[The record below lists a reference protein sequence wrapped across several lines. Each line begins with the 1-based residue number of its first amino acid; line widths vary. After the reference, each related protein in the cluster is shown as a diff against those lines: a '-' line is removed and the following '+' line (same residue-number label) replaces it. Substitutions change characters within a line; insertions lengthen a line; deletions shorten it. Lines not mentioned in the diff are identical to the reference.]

1 MSEAFP
7 FIAGGAVQAG
17 GGVYLE
23 RDADRDL
30 LQHCRAGDFTYVL
43 TSRQMGKSSLMYRAA
58 ERLADGDARPIIIDL
73 TELGAQ
79 TTADQWYKG
88 FLVRV
93 QEQLD
98 LRAGASDW
106 WDAHANYAYA
116 HRVIR
121 YLREVALVERPERLV
136 LFVDEI
142 DTTLRLDFT
151 DDFFAAIRFLYQNRA
166 MDPELNRISFVLIG
180 VAMPNDLIKDAART
194 PFNIGHRI
202 ELTDFTRAEALALT
216 HHLPVPPD
224 SGADVIGWILR
235 WTGGQPYLTMRVLRS
250 LTESSPAE
258 WTASAVDDRTRDL
271 FFGPKGESDTNLQFV
286 RDMLTRNAFDREA
299 VLATY
304 DRIRGGGRVA
314 DQELD
319 QVASVLKLSGI
330 VRRQD
335 GLLRVR
341 NAIYEHVFDQR
352 WTRVHR
358 RLHVNWRRRLTRVA
372 AALLVVTVLATIPL
386 AVYAF
391 RQKAIADT
399 ARHQAER
406 DRDLAE
412 SRRGETET
420 QLLTTERNLETARE
434 AVKALEQFA
443 PKEAQRLNAELG
455 TAGQEAAQAVASLTA
470 ERERLRRERDEA
482 VQTSQK
488 VSKENAA
495 LRQDLQRLQQSA
507 AAASNPGPAAASKS
521 APEPSVSVPNL
532 VGLRLAD
539 AENQIRAL
547 GLLLDTRLV
556 ESGSPR
562 GTIIEQTPRSNTSV
576 KPGAVVLMDVSSGP
590 RVAPSA
596 PPPSPAGQAAAPA
609 DDALLQIVRV
619 LQRYK
624 AGYEALDAKAVAA
637 VYPSTNI
644 SGLQAAFSDLSKL
657 TYDAKLHLDGIV
669 VSPDGQSAT
678 VTATETIRF
687 VPKIGSAPLKNGVVT
702 FTMRKVGGGWTIQ
715 SVK

>member
-1 MSEAFP
+1 MPEAFP
-7 FIAGGAVQAG
+7 FVAGGAVQAG

-30 LQHCRAGDFTYVL
+30 LRHCRAGEFAYVL

-58 ERLADGDARPIIIDL
+58 ERLADGGARPVIIDL

-106 WDAHANYAYA
+106 WDAHASYAYA
-116 HRVIR
+116 HRLIR

-202 ELTDFTRAEALALT
+202 ELTDFSRAEALALT

-224 SGADVIGWILR
+224 PGANVIDWILR

-250 LTESSPAE
+250 LAESPPSE
-258 WTASAVDDRTRDL
+258 WTTSAVDARTRDL
-271 FFGPKGESDTNLQFV
+271 FFGPSGESDTNLQFV
-286 RDMLTRNAFDREA
+286 RDMLTRKAFDREA

-319 QVASVLKLSGI
+319 QVASWLKLSGI

-341 NAIYEHVFDQR
+341 NPIYEHVFDQR

-386 AVYAF
+386 AVYGL
-391 RQKAIADT
+391 RQKAIADA
-399 ARHQAER
+399 ARLQAEH
-406 DRDLAE
+406 DRDLADR
-412 SRRGETET
+412 RRGEAET

-434 AVKALEQFA
+434 AIKALEQFA
-443 PKEAQRLNAELG
+443 PREAQRLSAELG
-455 TAGQEAAQAVASLTA
+455 PAEKSAAQAVASLTE

-482 VQTSQK
+482 VQSSQK

-495 LRQDLQRLQQSA
+495 LRQELQRVQTSA
-507 AAASNPGPAAASKS
+507 AAASNPPPAAASKS
-521 APEPSVSVPNL
+521 GPEPSVAMPNL

-539 AENQIRAL
+539 AEAQIRAL
-547 GLLLDTRLV
+547 GLRVDTRSV

-562 GTIIEQTPRSNTSV
+562 GTIVEQAPRSNTSV
-576 KPGAVVLMDVSSGP
+576 MPGAVVLLNMSSGP
-590 RVAPSA
+590 QVAPSA
-596 PPPSPAGQAAAPA
+596 PPSSPAGQAAAPA
-609 DDALLQIVRV
+609 DDAPQIFQLLR
-619 LQRYK
+619 RYK
-624 AGYEALDAKAVAA
+624 AAYEALDAKAVAA
-637 VYPSTNI
+637 VYPGAGDI
-644 SGLQAAFSDLSKL
+644 APLQAALSQLSKL
-657 TYDAKLHLDGIV
+657 SYDVKLHVDGFV
-669 VSPDGQSAT
+669 VSADGQSAT
-678 VTATETIRF
+678 VTATETRRF
-687 VPKIGSAPLKNGVVT
+687 VPKIGSADSQTRVAVFTFRKAGGV
-702 FTMRKVGGGWTIQ
+702 WTIQ